1 MTTKY
6 ILQRYNKDIEASQ
19 VIGSSKENT
28 SSFVKDVPTQEI
40 IPLKKYKLKD
50 LYNKLRLK
58 LETIDLHISKIKREQ
73 LVNCLSFLYRL
84 NQRCANS
91 FNVINEEIVS
101 MKKQL
106 RQLRDYQIVPFS
118 ENLESS
124 HSRGILK
131 FSRLT
136 QNLNVKQVPRKQ
148 SSSQKRKKIPS
159 HSALNGRYWEFDISW
174 NRGSVSFTAA
184 NNNRVT
190 RLQRKVMVSYILNR

>member
-1 MTTKY
+1 MVNGLDF
-6 ILQRYNKDIEASQ
+6 I
-19 VIGSSKENT
+19 
-28 SSFVKDVPTQEI
+28 
-40 IPLKKYKLKD
+40 YK
-50 LYNKLRLK
+50 
-58 LETIDLHISKIKREQ
+58 
-73 LVNCLSFLYRL
+73 V

-118 ENLESS
+118 ESSESS

-136 QNLNVKQVPRKQ
+136 QNLNVKQVSRKQ
-148 SSSQKRKKIPS
+148 SSSQKRKKIPN
-159 HSALNGRYWEFDISW
+159 HSGLNGKYWEFDSSW
-174 NRGSVSFTAA
+174 NRGSPSFTTV

-190 RLQRKVMVSYILNR
+190 RLQRKVMVSYTLNR

>member
-28 SSFVKDVPTQEI
+28 SSYVKDVPTQEI

-50 LYNKLRLK
+50 HYIKLRLK

-73 LVNCLSFLYRL
+73 LVNGLDFIYKV

-118 ENLESS
+118 ESSESS

-131 FSRLT
+131 LSRLT

-148 SSSQKRKKIPS
+148 SSSQKWKKTLN
-159 HSALNGRYWEFDISW
+159 HSGLNGKYLEFDSSW
-174 NRGSVSFTAA
+174 NRGSVSFTAV
-184 NNNRVT
+184 NKNRVT
-190 RLQRKVMVSYILNR
+190 RLQRKVMVSYTRNR

>member
-28 SSFVKDVPTQEI
+28 SSYVKDVPTQEI

-50 LYNKLRLK
+50 LYIKLRLK
-58 LETIDLHISKIKREQ
+58 LETIDRNISKIKREQ
-73 LVNCLSFLYRL
+73 LVNGLDFIYKVH
-84 NQRCANS
+84 QRCANS

-118 ENLESS
+118 ESLESS
-124 HSRGILK
+124 HSTGILK

-148 SSSQKRKKIPS
+148 SSSQKRKKIPN
-159 HSALNGRYWEFDISW
+159 HSGLNGKYWKFDSSW
-174 NRGSVSFTAA
+174 NRSSPSFTTV

>member
-50 LYNKLRLK
+50 LYIKLRLK

-118 ENLESS
+118 ESLESS

-136 QNLNVKQVPRKQ
+136 QNLNVKQVSRKQ
-148 SSSQKRKKIPS
+148 SSSQKRKKIPN
-159 HSALNGRYWEFDISW
+159 HSGLNGKYWEFDSSW
-174 NRGSVSFTAA
+174 NRGSPSFTTV

-190 RLQRKVMVSYILNR
+190 RLQRKVMVSYTLNR

>member
-19 VIGSSKENT
+19 VIGSIKENT

-73 LVNCLSFLYRL
+73 LVNCLSFLYKL

-101 MKKQL
+101 IKK
-106 RQLRDYQIVPFS
+106 
-118 ENLESS
+118 N
-124 HSRGILK
+124 
-131 FSRLT
+131 
-136 QNLNVKQVPRKQ
+136 
-148 SSSQKRKKIPS
+148 
-159 HSALNGRYWEFDISW
+159 
-174 NRGSVSFTAA
+174 
-184 NNNRVT
+184 
-190 RLQRKVMVSYILNR
+190 